1 VSFKQPDTK
10 SEPRAAARG
19 SFSPARVFA
28 GLLLVVLVA
37 GCSASSGRLAALG
50 AFGPNEILAGSL
62 VRLEATT
69 TLHVDAT
76 LAGSVKAGSLGS
88 LAGGLPIGLLGS
100 LKLDGA
106 TVSSDVDIS
115 NRAFHLSAS
124 FPALFG
130 ATAEMILVGDSVY
143 TKLNLLGGKFTKSP
157 APSGLSSIGVPNA
170 TGYGFSDA
178 LDRVRA
184 VLEASGTTATLA
196 GRASID
202 GRDSYHLLVTV
213 PQDGLIRILGSS
225 GATAIGLPPFELGPS
240 DYWVYVDTL
249 QPARFKVAITSAQ
262 VGSFDLDVTL
272 TRYGQPVA
280 ISAPPAGQIKG
291 G

>member
-1 VSFKQPDTK
+1 VTFAKPDTN
-10 SEPRAAARG
+10 SEPRATARG
-19 SFSPARVFA
+19 SFSLIRVLA
-28 GLLLVVLVA
+28 AVLLAVLVA
-37 GCSASSGRLAALG
+37 GCSASSGRLAPLG

-62 VRLEATT
+62 VRLETAATV
-69 TLHVDAT
+69 HVDAK

-106 TVSSDVDIS
+106 TVTSDVDIS
-115 NRAFHLSAS
+115 SRAFHLSAS

-130 ATAEMILVGDSVY
+130 ATAEAIVIGSDAY
-143 TKLNLLGGKFTKSP
+143 TRLNLLGDKFTRSGVP
-157 APSGLSSIGVPNA
+157 PVLSAVGLSAGA
-170 TGYGFSDA
+170 GYGFADA

-184 VLEASGTTATLA
+184 VLEASGTTATLV
-196 GRASID
+196 
-202 GRDSYHLLVTV
+202 GRDSAGGRDAYHLLVTV
-213 PQDGLIRILGSS
+213 PQDGLIRILDGG
-225 GATAIGLPPFELGPS
+225 GAGAISLPPFEFGPV

-249 QPARFKVAITSAQ
+249 QPARFEVAITSIQ
-262 VGSFDLDVTL
+262 VGSIDLDVSL
-272 TRYGQPVA
+272 SRYGQPVQ